1 MLKKTIS
8 WLLIL
13 ALLCSCCMLSVFATE
28 PTSDEE
34 AKTQGYHFKVTA
46 SDGTVTYGKFDKGDT
61 NQDTT
66 LDPANMAKG
75 STVTLLTDVTLNKRV
90 YLRNEVTIEGNGHT
104 ISGASWRADDIDTSK
119 GYLAAKVTFRN
130 VNFSMAMTGG
140 YFGCFMQSK
149 AGNTIVFDRCNIVVS
164 GTPGAAVFVQR
175 GEMTFT
181 NSTFKYTSEG
191 DKPVFFNGNEAGNG
205 ATVIGTSFD
214 LTGAPNAM
222 VGLGGGVNNR
232 YYTRFADAM
241 SAAKEGD
248 TVTLFA
254 DYKIGGNDY
263 ERFIISKNVIFDGNG
278 HTVSLNTGS
287 YALRFD
293 STAEVRNL
301 NIVQTGATGY
311 AAAMQ
316 VNAGATATVRD
327 SSVKCT
333 EKTPFGT
340 VIVNGKLILESGAK
354 VISEGAAD
362 NGSQSVGVRMHS
374 TNAEL
379 IVNDGAEITTVG
391 NSFKAND
398 RKAGVTS
405 SNITINGGTI
415 TTSRRMWEANEA
427 GYTLTIKGGT
437 FVSKHAT
444 EALICL
450 FGARTPTVNL
460 LGGTFTAK
468 KIIDTNDAITAIG
481 GTITLNGKVIFRGPT
496 PEEFK
501 NTEASIYMPSGN
513 VATKNNSGVQF
524 TTKVDKNWYDAI
536 TAMEGVTINGMGTLI
551 VPKSYVDAANGVFT
565 KEAIEAAGKQ
575 CKVDIVNEGWYN
587 AETAAADGFYFYAG
601 VLVKLSAA
609 TVSGELV
616 GIGYVTVTVEGLG
629 MFTIYGNQ
637 LNAKVS
643 GLAASWNANDDAQ
656 QAVLNFF
663 RGNAD

>member
-140 YFGCFMQSK
+140 YFGCFMQNK

-191 DKPVFFNGNEAGNG
+191 DKPVFFNNNEAGNG

-214 LTGAPNAM
+214 LTDAPNAM

-254 DYKIGGNDY
+254 DYKAGKEDY

-278 HTVSLNTGS
+278 HTVSLKTGS

-301 NIVQTGATGY
+301 NIVQTGAG
-311 AAAMQ
+311 AAMQ

-327 SSVKCT
+327 SSFKCT
-333 EKTPFGT
+333 VKTPYGT
-340 VIVNGKLILESGAK
+340 VIVNGKLILESGTK
-354 VISEGAAD
+354 VISEGD
-362 NGSQSVGVRMHS
+362 TPDGTMSVGFRMHS
-374 TNAEL
+374 PNAEL

-391 NSFKAND
+391 NTFKAN
-398 RKAGVTS
+398 AATPTT
-405 SNITINGGTI
+405 ITINGGKI
-415 TTSRRMWEANEA
+415 TTARWMWESIDA
-427 GYTLTIKGGT
+427 GNTLTIKGGT
-437 FVSKHAT
+437 FISKSQSD
-444 EALICL
+444 LINL
-450 FGARTPTVNL
+450 YGSTKPTINL
-460 LGGTFTAK
+460 LGGTYTVK
-468 KIIDTNDAITAIG
+468 KIIAENMVDTIG

-496 PEEFK
+496 PEEFQ

-513 VATKNNSGVQF
+513 VATKNNSGIQF

-536 TAMEGVTINGMGTLI
+536 TAMEGVTINSMGTLI

-575 CKVDIVNEGWYN
+575 CKVDIVNSGWYN

-601 VLVKLSAA
+601 VIVKLSAA

-629 MFTIYGNQ
+629 TFTIYGNQ

-643 GLAASWNANDDAQ
+643 ELAASWKANDDAQ

-663 RGNAD
+663 RGNAG

>member
-191 DKPVFFNGNEAGNG
+191 DKPVFFNNNETGNG
-205 ATVIGTSFD
+205 ATVINTTFD
-214 LTGAPNAM
+214 LTNAPNAM

-254 DYKIGGNDY
+254 DYKAGKNDY

-278 HTVSLNTGS
+278 HTVSLNTDS

-301 NIVQTGATGY
+301 NIVQTGAG
-311 AAAMQ
+311 AAMQ

-333 EKTPFGT
+333 VTTPYGT

-354 VISEGAAD
+354 VISEGAATS
-362 NGSQSVGVRMHS
+362 GTESVGFRMHS
-374 TNAEL
+374 PNAEL

-391 NSFKAND
+391 NTFKAN
-398 RKAGVTS
+398 AATPTT
-405 SNITINGGTI
+405 ITINGGKI
-415 TTSRRMWEANEA
+415 TTARWMWESIDA
-427 GYTLTIKGGT
+427 GNTLTIKGGT
-437 FVSKHAT
+437 FISKSQSD
-444 EALICL
+444 LINTY
-450 FGARTPTVNL
+450 GSTKPTINL
-460 LGGTFTAK
+460 LGGTYTVK
-468 KIIDTNDAITAIG
+468 KIIAENMVDIIG

-496 PEEFK
+496 PEEFQ

-513 VATKNNSGVQF
+513 VATKNNSGIQF

-536 TAMEGVTINGMGTLI
+536 TAMEGVTINSMGTLI

-575 CKVDIVNEGWYN
+575 CKVDIVNSGWYN

-601 VLVKLSAA
+601 VIVKLSAA

-629 MFTIYGNQ
+629 TFTIYGNQ

-643 GLAASWNANDDAQ
+643 ELAASWKANDDAQ

-663 RGNAD
+663 RGNAG

>member
-34 AKTQGYHFKVTA
+34 AKAQGYHFKVTA

-205 ATVIGTSFD
+205 ATVINTTFD
-214 LTGAPNAM
+214 LTNAPNAM

-254 DYKIGGNDY
+254 DYKAGKNDY

-278 HTVSLNTGS
+278 HTVSLNTDS

-301 NIVQTGATGY
+301 NIVQTGAG
-311 AAAMQ
+311 AAMQ

-333 EKTPFGT
+333 VTTPYGT

-354 VISEGAAD
+354 VISEGAAT
-362 NGSQSVGVRMHS
+362 NGTESVGFRMHS
-374 TNAEL
+374 PNAEL

-391 NSFKAND
+391 NTFKAN
-398 RKAGVTS
+398 AATPTT
-405 SNITINGGTI
+405 ITINGGKI
-415 TTSRRMWEANEA
+415 TTARWMWESIDA
-427 GYTLTIKGGT
+427 GNTLTIKGGT
-437 FVSKHAT
+437 FISKSQSD
-444 EALICL
+444 LINTY
-450 FGARTPTVNL
+450 GSTKPTINL
-460 LGGTFTAK
+460 LGGTYTVK
-468 KIIDTNDAITAIG
+468 KIIAENMVDTIG

-536 TAMEGVTINGMGTLI
+536 SATEGVTINSMGTLI

-565 KEAIEAAGKQ
+565 REAIEAAGKQ
-575 CKVDIVNEGWYN
+575 CKVDIVNSGWYN

-601 VLVKLSAA
+601 VIVKLSAA

-629 MFTIYGNQ
+629 TFTIYGNQ

-643 GLAASWNANDDAQ
+643 ELAASWKANDDAQ

-663 RGNAD
+663 RGNAG

>member
-1 MLKKTIS
+1 M
-8 WLLIL
+8 
-13 ALLCSCCMLSVFATE
+13 
-28 PTSDEE
+28 
-34 AKTQGYHFKVTA
+34 
-46 SDGTVTYGKFDKGDT
+46 
-61 NQDTT
+61 
-66 LDPANMAKG
+66 
-75 STVTLLTDVTLNKRV
+75 
-90 YLRNEVTIEGNGHT
+90 TIEGNGHT

-191 DKPVFFNGNEAGNG
+191 DKPVFFNNNEAGNG
-205 ATVIGTSFD
+205 AAVINTTFD
-214 LTGAPNAM
+214 LTNAPNAM

-254 DYKIGGNDY
+254 DYKAGKNDY

-278 HTVSLNTGS
+278 HTVSLNTDS

-301 NIVQTGATGY
+301 NIVQTGAG
-311 AAAMQ
+311 AAMQ

-327 SSVKCT
+327 SSFKCT
-333 EKTPFGT
+333 VITPYGT
-340 VIVNGKLILESGAK
+340 VIVNGKLILESGTK
-354 VISEGAAD
+354 VISEGAAT
-362 NGSQSVGVRMHS
+362 NGTESVGFRMHS
-374 TNAEL
+374 PNAEL

-391 NSFKAND
+391 NTFKAN
-398 RKAGVTS
+398 AATPTT
-405 SNITINGGTI
+405 ITINGGKI
-415 TTSRRMWEANEA
+415 TTARWMWESIDA
-427 GYTLTIKGGT
+427 GNTLTIKGGT
-437 FVSKHAT
+437 FISKSQSD
-444 EALICL
+444 LINTY
-450 FGARTPTVNL
+450 GSTKPTINL
-460 LGGTFTAK
+460 LGGTYTVK
-468 KIIDTNDAITAIG
+468 KIIAENMVDTIG
-481 GTITLNGKVIFRGPT
+481 GTITLNGKVFFRGPT
-496 PEEFK
+496 PEEFQ

-513 VATKNNSGVQF
+513 VATKNNSGIQF

-536 TAMEGVTINGMGTLI
+536 TAMEGVTINSMGTLI

-575 CKVDIVNEGWYN
+575 CKVDIVNSGWYN

-601 VLVKLSAA
+601 VIVKLSAA

-629 MFTIYGNQ
+629 TFTIYGNQ

-643 GLAASWNANDDAQ
+643 ELAASWKANDDAQ

-663 RGNAD
+663 RGNAG

>member
-46 SDGTVTYGKFDKGDT
+46 SDGTVTYGKFNETVVADRDGAF
-61 NQDTT
+61 
-66 LDPANMAKG
+66 ANVASG
-75 STVTLLTDVTLNKRV
+75 STVTLLTDATVARELYLNGVYTIDGAGKTLNARLRSDSGSANVTVRNVTFDVTLTTAN
-90 YLRNEVTIEGNGHT
+90 
-104 ISGASWRADDIDTSK
+104 
-119 GYLAAKVTFRN
+119 
-130 VNFSMAMTGG
+130 G
-140 YFGCFMQSK
+140 YFYQLN
-149 AGNTIVFDRCNIVVS
+149 AGNKCVFENCTFDIK
-164 GTPGAAVFVQR
+164 GEPGAAVFVAR
-175 GEMTFT
+175 GDVRFI
-181 NSTFKYTSEG
+181 NSAFRYTTESA
-191 DKPVFFNGNEAGNG
+191 KPVFFNNNEAGNG
-205 ATVIGTSFD
+205 ATVINTTFD
-214 LTGAPNAM
+214 LTGAPNTM

-241 SAAKEGD
+241 SAANVGD

-254 DYKIGGNDY
+254 DYKAGKNDH

-278 HTVSLNTGS
+278 HTVSLKTDS

-301 NIVQTGATGY
+301 NIVQTGVGP
-311 AAAMQ
+311 AMQ
-316 VNAGATATVRD
+316 VNKGATATVRD
-327 SSVKCT
+327 SSFKCT
-333 EKTPFGT
+333 VITTYGT
-340 VIVNGKLILESGAK
+340 VIVNGKLILESGTK
-354 VISEGAAD
+354 VISEGNTTD
-362 NGSQSVGVRMHS
+362 NGTGSVGFRMHS
-374 TNAEL
+374 PNAEL

-391 NSFKAND
+391 NTFKAN
-398 RKAGVTS
+398 AATPTT
-405 SNITINGGTI
+405 ITINGGTI
-415 TTSRRMWEANEA
+415 TTSRRMWESIAA
-427 GYTLTIKGGT
+427 GNTLTIKGGT
-437 FVSKHAT
+437 FVNKHAT
-444 EALICL
+444 ETLIYL
-450 FGARTPTVNL
+450 NGTKTPPTVNL

-536 TAMEGVTINGMGTLI
+536 VAMEGVTINSMGTLI

-575 CKVDIVNEGWYN
+575 CKVDIVNSGWYN

-629 MFTIYGNQ
+629 TFTIYGNQ
-637 LNAKVS
+637 MNAKVS
-643 GLAASWNANDDAQ
+643 ELAASWSANDDAQ

-663 RGNAD
+663 RGNAG

>member
-13 ALLCSCCMLSVFATE
+13 ALLCSCCMLSVFADGPSNDETAVTE
-28 PTSDEE
+28 
-34 AKTQGYHFKVTA
+34 GYHFKVTA

-191 DKPVFFNGNEAGNG
+191 DKPVFFNNNEAGNG
-205 ATVIGTSFD
+205 ATVINTTFD
-214 LTGAPNAM
+214 LTNAPNAM

-254 DYKIGGNDY
+254 DYKAGKNDY

-278 HTVSLNTGS
+278 HTVSLNTDS

-301 NIVQTGATGY
+301 NIVQTGAG
-311 AAAMQ
+311 AAMQ

-327 SSVKCT
+327 SSFKCT
-333 EKTPFGT
+333 VITPYGT
-340 VIVNGKLILESGAK
+340 VIVNGKLILESGTK
-354 VISEGAAD
+354 VISEGAAT
-362 NGSQSVGVRMHS
+362 NGTESVGFRMHS
-374 TNAEL
+374 PNAEL

-391 NSFKAND
+391 NTFKAN
-398 RKAGVTS
+398 AATPTT
-405 SNITINGGTI
+405 ITINGGKI
-415 TTSRRMWEANEA
+415 TTARWMWESIDA
-427 GYTLTIKGGT
+427 GNTLTIKGGT
-437 FVSKHAT
+437 FISKSQSD
-444 EALICL
+444 LINTY
-450 FGARTPTVNL
+450 GSTKPTINL
-460 LGGTFTAK
+460 LGGTYTVK
-468 KIIDTNDAITAIG
+468 KIIAENMVDTIG

-536 TAMEGVTINGMGTLI
+536 AAMEGVTINSMGTLI

-565 KEAIEAAGKQ
+565 KDAIEAAGKQ
-575 CKVDIVNEGWYN
+575 CKVDIVNSGWYN

-601 VLVKLSAA
+601 VIVKLSAA

-629 MFTIYGNQ
+629 TFTIYGNQ

-643 GLAASWNANDDAQ
+643 ELAASWKANDDAQ

-663 RGNAD
+663 RGNAG

>member
-46 SDGTVTYGKFDKGDT
+46 SDGTVTYGKFNETVVAGRDGAF
-61 NQDTT
+61 
-66 LDPANMAKG
+66 ANVASG
-75 STVTLLTDVTLNKRV
+75 STVTLLTDATVEKELHLNGVYTIDGAGKTLNARLRSDSGSANVTVRNVTFDVTL
-90 YLRNEVTIEGNGHT
+90 TSGNG
-104 ISGASWRADDIDTSK
+104 
-119 GYLAAKVTFRN
+119 
-130 VNFSMAMTGG
+130 
-140 YFGCFMQSK
+140 YFYQLN
-149 AGNTIVFDRCNIVVS
+149 AGNKCVFENCTFDVK
-164 GTPGAAVFVQR
+164 GEPGAALFVAR
-175 GEMTFT
+175 GDVRFI
-181 NSTFKYTSEG
+181 NSAFRYTTESA
-191 DKPVFFNGNEAGNG
+191 KPVFFNNNEAGNG
-205 ATVIGTSFD
+205 ATVINTTFD
-214 LTGAPNAM
+214 LTNAPNAM

-254 DYKIGGNDY
+254 DYKAGKEDY

-278 HTVSLNTGS
+278 HTVSLKTDS

-301 NIVQTGATGY
+301 NIVQTGAG
-311 AAAMQ
+311 AAMQ

-327 SSVKCT
+327 SSFKCT
-333 EKTPFGT
+333 VKTPYGT

-354 VISEGAAD
+354 VISEGAAT
-362 NGSQSVGVRMHS
+362 NGTESVGFRMHS
-374 TNAEL
+374 PNAEL
-379 IVNDGAEITTVG
+379 IVNDGVEITTVG
-391 NSFKAND
+391 NTFKAN
-398 RKAGVTS
+398 AATPTT
-405 SNITINGGTI
+405 ITINGGKI
-415 TTSRRMWEANEA
+415 TTARWMWESIDA
-427 GYTLTIKGGT
+427 GNTLTIKGGT
-437 FVSKHAT
+437 FISKSQSD
-444 EALICL
+444 LINTY
-450 FGARTPTVNL
+450 GSTKPTINL
-460 LGGTFTAK
+460 LGGTYTVK
-468 KIIDTNDAITAIG
+468 KIIAENMVDTIG

-536 TAMEGVTINGMGTLI
+536 SATEGVTINSMGTLI

-565 KEAIEAAGKQ
+565 KEAIEAAGKR
-575 CKVDIVNEGWYN
+575 CKVDIVNSGWYN

-601 VLVKLSAA
+601 VLVKLSSA

-629 MFTIYGNQ
+629 TFTIYGNQ
-637 LNAKVS
+637 MNAKVS
-643 GLAASWNANDDAQ
+643 ELAASWSANDDAQ

-663 RGNAD
+663 RGNAG

>member
-8 WLLIL
+8 WLLIF

-34 AKTQGYHFKVTA
+34 AKAQGYHFKVTA
-46 SDGTVTYGKFDKGDT
+46 SDGTVTYGKFNETVAADGSRDG
-61 NQDTT
+61 
-66 LDPANMAKG
+66 AFAKVASG
-75 STVTLLTDVTLNKRV
+75 STVTLLTDATVEKELHLNGVYTIDGAGKTLNARLRSDSGSANVTVRNVTFDVTL
-90 YLRNEVTIEGNGHT
+90 
-104 ISGASWRADDIDTSK
+104 TSE
-119 GYLAAKVTFRN
+119 N
-130 VNFSMAMTGG
+130 G
-140 YFGCFMQSK
+140 YFYQLN
-149 AGNTIVFDRCNIVVS
+149 AGNKCVFETCTFDIKGEPS
-164 GTPGAAVFVQR
+164 AAVFVQR

-205 ATVIGTSFD
+205 ATVINTSFD

-254 DYKIGGNDY
+254 DYKAGGNDY

-301 NIVQTGATGY
+301 NIVQTGA

-333 EKTPFGT
+333 VRTPYGT
-340 VIVNGKLILESGAK
+340 VIVNGKLILESGTK
-354 VISEGAAD
+354 VISEGDATT
-362 NGSQSVGVRMHS
+362 GSMSVGVRMHS
-374 TNAEL
+374 PNAEL

-398 RKAGVTS
+398 KGAGVTS

-415 TTSRRMWEANEA
+415 TTSRHMWEANAA

-444 EALICL
+444 DALICL
-450 FGARTPTVNL
+450 YGAKTPTVNL

-536 TAMEGVTINGMGTLI
+536 AAMEGVTVNRMGTLI
-551 VPKSYVDAANGVFT
+551 VPKSYVNAANGVFT

-629 MFTIYGNQ
+629 TFTIYGNQ
-637 LNAKVS
+637 MNAKVS
-643 GLAASWNANDDAQ
+643 GLAASWSANDDAQ

-663 RGNAD
+663 RGNAG

>member
-1 MLKKTIS
+1 
-8 WLLIL
+8 
-13 ALLCSCCMLSVFATE
+13 MLSVFAE
-28 PTSDEE
+28 GPSDDETAVAE
-34 AKTQGYHFKVTA
+34 GYHFKVTA
-46 SDGTVTYGKFDKGDT
+46 SDGSVTYGKFDKGDT
-61 NQDTT
+61 NQDMT

-75 STVTLLTDVTLNKRV
+75 STITLLTDITLNKRV

-104 ISGASWRADDIDTSK
+104 ITGASWRADDIDTSK

-140 YFGCFMQSK
+140 YFGCFMQSR
-149 AGNTIVFDRCNIVVS
+149 AGNTIVFDGCNIVVS
-164 GTPGAAVFVQR
+164 GTPSAAVFVQR

-191 DKPVFFNGNEAGNG
+191 DKPVFFNNNESGNG
-205 ATVIGTSFD
+205 ATVINTSFD
-214 LTGAPNAM
+214 LTNAPNAM

-241 SAAKEGD
+241 SAAKAGD

-254 DYKIGGNDY
+254 DYKATGNDH
-263 ERFIISKNVIFDGNG
+263 ERFFITKNVIFDGNG
-278 HTVSLNTGS
+278 HTISANTTT

-301 NIVQTGATGY
+301 NIVQTGAG
-311 AAAMQ
+311 AAMQ

-327 SSVKCT
+327 SSIKCT
-333 EKTPFGT
+333 VTTPMGT
-340 VIVNGKLILESGAK
+340 VILNGKLILESGAK
-354 VISEGAAD
+354 VVSEGAAAD
-362 NGSQSVGVRMHS
+362 GTQSVGVRFH
-374 TNAEL
+374 TANAEL

-391 NSFKAND
+391 NTFKAN
-398 RKAGVTS
+398 AVTPTTT
-405 SNITINGGTI
+405 TINGGKI
-415 TTSRRMWEANEA
+415 TTARWMWESNAS
-427 GYTLTIKGGT
+427 GHTLTIKGGT
-437 FVSKHAT
+437 FISTSESDLIAT
-444 EALICL
+444 YGKTE
-450 FGARTPTVNL
+450 PTINL
-460 LGGTFTAK
+460 LGGTYTVK
-468 KIIDTNDAITAIG
+468 KIIAENMVDTIG

-513 VATKNNSGVQF
+513 VATKNNSGVSF

-536 TAMEGVTINGMGTLI
+536 AAMEGVTINSMGTLI

-587 AETAAADGFYFYAG
+587 AATAENDHFYFYQG
-601 VLVKLSAA
+601 VLVKLSSA
-609 TVSGELV
+609 TISGELV

-629 MFTIYGNQ
+629 TFTLYGNQ

-643 GLAASWNANDDAQ
+643 ELAASWNANDDAQ
-656 QAVLNFF
+656 QDVLNFF
-663 RGNAD
+663 RGNAE

>member
-34 AKTQGYHFKVTA
+34 AKAQGYHFKVTA
-46 SDGTVTYGKFDKGDT
+46 SDGTVTYGKFNETVAADGSRDG
-61 NQDTT
+61 
-66 LDPANMAKG
+66 AFAKVASG
-75 STVTLLTDVTLNKRV
+75 STVTLLTDATVEKELHLNGVYTIDGAGKTLNARLRSDSGSANVTVRNVTFDVTL
-90 YLRNEVTIEGNGHT
+90 
-104 ISGASWRADDIDTSK
+104 TSK
-119 GYLAAKVTFRN
+119 N
-130 VNFSMAMTGG
+130 G
-140 YFGCFMQSK
+140 YFYQLN
-149 AGNTIVFDRCNIVVS
+149 AGNKCVFETCTFDIKGEPS
-164 GTPGAAVFVQR
+164 YAVFVPR

-191 DKPVFFNGNEAGNG
+191 DKPVFFNNNEAGNG
-205 ATVIGTSFD
+205 ATVINTSFD

-301 NIVQTGATGY
+301 NIVQTGTRGAAT
-311 AAAMQ
+311 AMQ

-333 EKTPFGT
+333 EKTGYGT
-340 VIVNGKLILESGAK
+340 VILNGKLILESGAK

-374 TNAEL
+374 PNAEL

-398 RKAGVTS
+398 KATGVTS

-415 TTSRRMWEANEA
+415 TTSRHMWEANAA

-444 EALICL
+444 DALICL
-450 FGARTPTVNL
+450 YGTKTPTVNL

-536 TAMEGVTINGMGTLI
+536 AAMEGVTVNRMGTLI

>member
-149 AGNTIVFDRCNIVVS
+149 AGNAIVFDRCNIVVS

-181 NSTFKYTSEG
+181 NTTFKYTSEG
-191 DKPVFFNGNEAGNG
+191 DKPVFFNNNEAGNG
-205 ATVIGTSFD
+205 ATVINTTFD
-214 LTGAPNAM
+214 LTNAPNAM

-254 DYKIGGNDY
+254 DYKAGKNDY

-278 HTVSLNTGS
+278 HTVSLKTDS

-301 NIVQTGATGY
+301 NIVQTGAG
-311 AAAMQ
+311 AAMQ

-333 EKTPFGT
+333 VTTPYGT

-354 VISEGAAD
+354 VISEGAAT
-362 NGSQSVGVRMHS
+362 NGTESVGFRMHS
-374 TNAEL
+374 PNAEL

-391 NSFKAND
+391 NTFKAN
-398 RKAGVTS
+398 AATPTT
-405 SNITINGGTI
+405 ITINGGKI
-415 TTSRRMWEANEA
+415 TTARWMWESIDA
-427 GYTLTIKGGT
+427 GNTLTIKGGT
-437 FVSKHAT
+437 FISKSQSD
-444 EALICL
+444 LINTY
-450 FGARTPTVNL
+450 GSTKPTINL
-460 LGGTFTAK
+460 LGGTYTVK
-468 KIIDTNDAITAIG
+468 KIIAENMVDTIG

-536 TAMEGVTINGMGTLI
+536 TAMEGVTINSMGTLI

-575 CKVDIVNEGWYN
+575 CKVDIVNSGWYN

-601 VLVKLSAA
+601 VIVKLSAA

-629 MFTIYGNQ
+629 TFTIYGNQ

-643 GLAASWNANDDAQ
+643 ELAASWKANDDAQ

-663 RGNAD
+663 RGNAG

>member
-13 ALLCSCCMLSVFATE
+13 ALLCSCCMLSVFAIE

-46 SDGTVTYGKFDKGDT
+46 SDGTVTYGKFNETVVAGRDGAF
-61 NQDTT
+61 
-66 LDPANMAKG
+66 ANVASG
-75 STVTLLTDVTLNKRV
+75 STVTLLTDATVEKELHLNGVYTIDGAGKTLNARLRSDSGSANVTVRNVTFDVTL
-90 YLRNEVTIEGNGHT
+90 T
-104 ISGASWRADDIDTSK
+104 TS
-119 GYLAAKVTFRN
+119 N
-130 VNFSMAMTGG
+130 G
-140 YFGCFMQSK
+140 YFYQLN
-149 AGNTIVFDRCNIVVS
+149 AGNKCVFETCTFDVK
-164 GTPGAAVFVQR
+164 GEPGAAVFVAR
-175 GEMTFT
+175 GDVRFI
-181 NSTFKYTSEG
+181 NSAFKYTTESA
-191 DKPVFFNGNEAGNG
+191 KPVFFNNNEAGNG
-205 ATVIGTSFD
+205 ATVINTTFD
-214 LTGAPNAM
+214 LTNAPNAM

-254 DYKIGGNDY
+254 DYKAGKNDH

-278 HTVSLNTGS
+278 HTVSLKTGS

-333 EKTPFGT
+333 ETTPYGT

-354 VISEGAAD
+354 VISEGATPD
-362 NGSQSVGVRMHS
+362 GTKSVGVRMHS

-398 RKAGVTS
+398 KGQGVTS

-536 TAMEGVTINGMGTLI
+536 SATEGVTINSMGTLI

-565 KEAIEAAGKQ
+565 KEAIEAAGKR
-575 CKVDIVNEGWYN
+575 CKVDIVNSGWYN

-629 MFTIYGNQ
+629 TFTIYGNQ

-643 GLAASWNANDDAQ
+643 ELAASWSANDDAQ

-663 RGNAD
+663 RGNAG

>member
-34 AKTQGYHFKVTA
+34 AKAQGYHFKVTA

-191 DKPVFFNGNEAGNG
+191 DKPVFFNNNEAGNG
-205 ATVIGTSFD
+205 ATVINTTFD
-214 LTGAPNAM
+214 LTNAPNAM

-254 DYKIGGNDY
+254 DYKAGKNDY

-278 HTVSLNTGS
+278 HTVSLKTDS

-301 NIVQTGATGY
+301 NIVQTGAG
-311 AAAMQ
+311 AAMQ

-333 EKTPFGT
+333 VTTPYGT

-354 VISEGAAD
+354 VISEGAAT
-362 NGSQSVGVRMHS
+362 NGTESVGFRMHS
-374 TNAEL
+374 PNAEL

-391 NSFKAND
+391 NTFKAN
-398 RKAGVTS
+398 AATPTT
-405 SNITINGGTI
+405 IIINGGKI
-415 TTSRRMWEANEA
+415 TTARWMWESIDA
-427 GYTLTIKGGT
+427 GNTLTIKGGT
-437 FVSKHAT
+437 FISKSQSD
-444 EALICL
+444 LINTY
-450 FGARTPTVNL
+450 GSTKPTINL
-460 LGGTFTAK
+460 LGGTYTVK
-468 KIIDTNDAITAIG
+468 KIIAENMVDTIG

-513 VATKNNSGVQF
+513 VATKNNSGIQF

-536 TAMEGVTINGMGTLI
+536 TAMEGVTINSMGTLI

-575 CKVDIVNEGWYN
+575 CKVDIVNSGWYN

-601 VLVKLSAA
+601 VIVKLSAA

-629 MFTIYGNQ
+629 TFTIYGNQ

-643 GLAASWNANDDAQ
+643 ELAASWKANDDAQ

-663 RGNAD
+663 RGNAG

>member
-205 ATVIGTSFD
+205 ATVINTTFD
-214 LTGAPNAM
+214 LKNAPNAM

-254 DYKIGGNDY
+254 DYKAGKNDY

-278 HTVSLNTGS
+278 HTVSLNTDS

-301 NIVQTGATGY
+301 NIVQTGAG
-311 AAAMQ
+311 AAMQ

-333 EKTPFGT
+333 VKTPYGT

-354 VISEGAAD
+354 VISEGAAT
-362 NGSQSVGVRMHS
+362 NGTESVGFRMHS
-374 TNAEL
+374 PNAEL

-391 NSFKAND
+391 NTFKAN
-398 RKAGVTS
+398 AATPTT
-405 SNITINGGTI
+405 ITINGGKI
-415 TTSRRMWEANEA
+415 TTARWMWESIDA
-427 GYTLTIKGGT
+427 GNTLTIKGGT
-437 FVSKHAT
+437 FISKSQSD
-444 EALICL
+444 LINTY
-450 FGARTPTVNL
+450 GSTKPTINL
-460 LGGTFTAK
+460 LGGTYTVK
-468 KIIDTNDAITAIG
+468 KIIAENMVDTIG

-536 TAMEGVTINGMGTLI
+536 AAMEGVTINSMGTLI

-565 KEAIEAAGKQ
+565 KDAIEAAGKQ
-575 CKVDIVNEGWYN
+575 CKVDIVNSGWYN
-587 AETAAADGFYFYAG
+587 AETAAADGFYFYTG

-629 MFTIYGNQ
+629 TFTIYGNQ

-643 GLAASWNANDDAQ
+643 ELAASWSANDDAQ

-663 RGNAD
+663 RGNAG

>member
-34 AKTQGYHFKVTA
+34 AKAQGYHFKVTA

-175 GEMTFT
+175 GDMTFT

-191 DKPVFFNGNEAGNG
+191 DKPVFFNNNEAGNG
-205 ATVIGTSFD
+205 ATVINTTFD
-214 LTGAPNAM
+214 LTNAPNAM

-254 DYKIGGNDY
+254 DYKAGKNDY

-278 HTVSLNTGS
+278 HTVSLNTDS

-301 NIVQTGATGY
+301 NIVQTGAG
-311 AAAMQ
+311 AAMQ

-333 EKTPFGT
+333 VKTPYGT

-354 VISEGAAD
+354 VISEGAAT
-362 NGSQSVGVRMHS
+362 NGTESVGFRMHS
-374 TNAEL
+374 PNAEL

-391 NSFKAND
+391 NTFKAN
-398 RKAGVTS
+398 AATPTT
-405 SNITINGGTI
+405 ITINGGKI
-415 TTSRRMWEANEA
+415 TTARWMWESIDA
-427 GYTLTIKGGT
+427 GNTLTIKGGT
-437 FVSKHAT
+437 FISKSQSD
-444 EALICL
+444 LINTY
-450 FGARTPTVNL
+450 GSTKPTINL
-460 LGGTFTAK
+460 LGGTYTVK
-468 KIIDTNDAITAIG
+468 KIIAENMVDTIG

-536 TAMEGVTINGMGTLI
+536 AAMEGVTINSMGTLI

-565 KEAIEAAGKQ
+565 KEAIEAAGKR
-575 CKVDIVNEGWYN
+575 CKVDIVNSGWYN

-629 MFTIYGNQ
+629 TFTIYGNQ

-643 GLAASWNANDDAQ
+643 ELAASWSANDDAQ

-663 RGNAD
+663 RGNAG

>member
-191 DKPVFFNGNEAGNG
+191 DKPVFFNNNEAGNG
-205 ATVIGTSFD
+205 AAVINTTFD
-214 LTGAPNAM
+214 LTNAPNAM

-254 DYKIGGNDY
+254 DYKAGKNDY

-278 HTVSLNTGS
+278 HTVSLNTDS

-301 NIVQTGATGY
+301 NIVQTGAG
-311 AAAMQ
+311 AAMQ

-327 SSVKCT
+327 SSFKCT
-333 EKTPFGT
+333 VKTPYGT

-354 VISEGAAD
+354 VISEGAAT
-362 NGSQSVGVRMHS
+362 NGTESVGFRMHS
-374 TNAEL
+374 PNAEL

-391 NSFKAND
+391 NTFKAN
-398 RKAGVTS
+398 AATPTT
-405 SNITINGGTI
+405 ITINGGKI
-415 TTSRRMWEANEA
+415 TTARWMWESTDA
-427 GYTLTIKGGT
+427 GNTLTIKGGT
-437 FVSKHAT
+437 FISKSQSD
-444 EALICL
+444 LINL
-450 FGARTPTVNL
+450 YGSTKPTINL
-460 LGGTFTAK
+460 LGGTYTVK
-468 KIIDTNDAITAIG
+468 KIIAENMVDTIG

-536 TAMEGVTINGMGTLI
+536 AATEGVTINSMGTLI

-575 CKVDIVNEGWYN
+575 CKVDIVNSGWYN

-629 MFTIYGNQ
+629 TFTIYGNQ

-643 GLAASWNANDDAQ
+643 GLAASWKANDDAQ

-663 RGNAD
+663 RGNAG

>member
-1 MLKKTIS
+1 MVEFRLEIKKNGGKVEMLKKTIS

-46 SDGTVTYGKFDKGDT
+46 SDGTVTYGKFNETVAADGSRDGAF
-61 NQDTT
+61 
-66 LDPANMAKG
+66 ANVASG
-75 STVTLLTDVTLNKRV
+75 STVTLLTDATVEKELHLNGVYTIDGAGKTLNARLRSDSGSANVTVRNVTFDVTL
-90 YLRNEVTIEGNGHT
+90 TSGNG
-104 ISGASWRADDIDTSK
+104 
-119 GYLAAKVTFRN
+119 
-130 VNFSMAMTGG
+130 
-140 YFGCFMQSK
+140 YFYQLN
-149 AGNTIVFDRCNIVVS
+149 AGNKCVFENCTFDMKGEPNWAI
-164 GTPGAAVFVQR
+164 FVAR
-175 GEMTFT
+175 GDVRFI
-181 NSTFKYTSEG
+181 NSAFRYTTESA
-191 DKPVFFNGNEAGNG
+191 KPVFFNNGEAGNG
-205 ATVIGTSFD
+205 ATVINTTFD
-214 LTGAPNAM
+214 LTNAPNAM

-254 DYKIGGNDY
+254 DYKAGKNDY

-278 HTVSLNTGS
+278 HTVSLNTDS

-301 NIVQTGATGY
+301 NIVQTGAG
-311 AAAMQ
+311 AAMQ

-333 EKTPFGT
+333 ETTPYGT

-354 VISEGAAD
+354 VISEGAAPD
-362 NGSQSVGVRMHS
+362 GTKSVGFRMHS
-374 TNAEL
+374 PNAEL

-391 NSFKAND
+391 NTFKAN
-398 RKAGVTS
+398 AATPTT
-405 SNITINGGTI
+405 ITINGGKI
-415 TTSRRMWEANEA
+415 TTARWMWESIDA
-427 GYTLTIKGGT
+427 GNTLTIKGGT
-437 FVSKHAT
+437 FISKSQSD
-444 EALICL
+444 LINTY
-450 FGARTPTVNL
+450 GSTKPTINL
-460 LGGTFTAK
+460 LGGTYTVK
-468 KIIDTNDAITAIG
+468 KIIAENMVDTIG

-536 TAMEGVTINGMGTLI
+536 DAMEGVTINSMGTLI

-565 KEAIEAAGKQ
+565 KDAIEAAGKQ
-575 CKVDIVNEGWYN
+575 CKVDIVNSGWYN

-629 MFTIYGNQ
+629 TFTIYGNQ
-637 LNAKVS
+637 MNAKVS
-643 GLAASWNANDDAQ
+643 ELAASWSANDDAQ

-663 RGNAD
+663 RGNAG